1 MQLDRLACIAT
12 RYGGGRQP
20 VMSSA
25 SGLSCMS
32 APPPVLMQPLDLD
45 MNVYSRHFGE
55 QQHGAID
62 HMVMQQQ
69 MGGSGHGAGPSY
81 MHAAMAPVVVVQEQD
96 RQLVLEL
103 ASTAADH
110 LARMCRTGEPLWAPR
125 RRSSGEVMDADEHAR
140 TFTWPGD
147 AARQQQGDAARP
159 ARTEGTRDSAVVIMN
174 SITLVDAFLNA
185 VRTLDAKLIFP
196 QVRPSIKLGSFTFF
210 CPDAEQVDGAVPFD
224 RVQGKN
230 HSGDTQ
236 RSCFW
241 PCRHWVS
248 HLGNYFY
255 NDFISD
261 VTS

>member
-1 MQLDRLACIAT
+1 
-12 RYGGGRQP
+12 
-20 VMSSA
+20 
-25 SGLSCMS
+25 MS

-55 QQHGAID
+55 QQHGAMD

-69 MGGSGHGAGPSY
+69 MGAGPSY
-81 MHAAMAPVVVVQEQD
+81 MHGAMAPVVVVQEQD

-147 AARQQQGDAARP
+147 AARQQQGDAARLVR
-159 ARTEGTRDSAVVIMN
+159 AEGTRDSAVVIMN

-185 VRTLDAKLIFP
+185 VRTLM
-196 QVRPSIKLGSFTFF
+196 R
-210 CPDAEQVDGAVPFD
+210 
-224 RVQGKN
+224 
-230 HSGDTQ
+230 
-236 RSCFW
+236 
-241 PCRHWVS
+241 
-248 HLGNYFY
+248 NYFFLKCGRQLNLIIY
-255 NDFISD
+255 VFSP
-261 VTS
+261 